1 MNKKIIWS
9 MPVVLLML
17 TTACS
22 PLVDT
27 QVEEESSIQIEEE
40 TTVTD
45 RGEDRSIDK
54 DRIIISQ
61 QEHENVVEFTDK
73 MTVITELLDQNLFAV
88 QDIWE
93 ALSNRELGENEF
105 IIKFRQSE
113 KKFKNVN
120 DELSKIQPPVLES
133 EILTKQFEDFYN
145 DMLLTNATGQDA
157 ISGILEAWDMN
168 NKDKLPQAEESWKRA
183 WAYYDDVDQSMD
195 DLYESIKK
203 VEIQAE

>member
-22 PLVDT
+22 PLVDR
-27 QVEEESSIQIEEE
+27 QVEETSIQIEEE

-61 QEHENVVEFTDK
+61 QEHENVVEFIDK
-73 MTVITELLDQNLFAV
+73 MMVIIELLDQNLFAV

-133 EILTKQFEDFYN
+133 KILTKQFEDFYN

-157 ISGILEAWDMN
+157 ISGVLEAINTND
-168 NKDKLPQAEESWKRA
+168 KDKLPQVGESWKRA

-195 DLYESIKK
+195 NLYESIKK

>member
-9 MPVVLLML
+9 MPVVLLMF

-22 PLVDT
+22 PLVDR
-27 QVEEESSIQIEEE
+27 QVEEPSIQIEEE

-54 DRIIISQ
+54 GRIIISQ
-61 QEHENVVEFTDK
+61 QEHENVLEFIDK
-73 MTVITELLDQNLFAV
+73 MMVIIELLDQNLFAV
-88 QDIWE
+88 QDIWK

-133 EILTKQFEDFYN
+133 KILTKQFEDFYN

-157 ISGILEAWDMN
+157 ISGVLEAINTND
-168 NKDKLPQAEESWKRA
+168 KDKLPQVGESWKRA

-195 DLYESIKK
+195 NLYESIKK
-203 VEIQAE
+203 LEIQAE

>member
-22 PLVDT
+22 PLVDR
-27 QVEEESSIQIEEE
+27 QVEEPSIQIEEE

-54 DRIIISQ
+54 GRIIISQ
-61 QEHENVVEFTDK
+61 QEHENVVEFIDK
-73 MTVITELLDQNLFAV
+73 MMVIIELLDQNLFAV

-133 EILTKQFEDFYN
+133 KILTKQFEDFYN

-157 ISGILEAWDMN
+157 ISGVLEAINTND
-168 NKDKLPQAEESWKRA
+168 KDKLPQVGESWKRA

-195 DLYESIKK
+195 NLYESIKK
-203 VEIQAE
+203 LEIQAE

>member
-1 MNKKIIWS
+1 M
-9 MPVVLLML
+9 
-17 TTACS
+17 
-22 PLVDT
+22 
-27 QVEEESSIQIEEE
+27 
-40 TTVTD
+40 
-45 RGEDRSIDK
+45 
-54 DRIIISQ
+54 
-61 QEHENVVEFTDK
+61 
-73 MTVITELLDQNLFAV
+73 ELLDQNLFAV

-133 EILTKQFEDFYN
+133 KILTKQFEDFYN

-157 ISGILEAWDMN
+157 ISGVLEAINTN
-168 NKDKLPQAEESWKRA
+168 NKDKLSQVGESWKRA
-183 WAYYDDVDQSMD
+183 WTYYDDVDQNMD
-195 DLYESIKK
+195 NLYKSIKK

>member
-22 PLVDT
+22 PLVDR
-27 QVEEESSIQIEEE
+27 QVEEPSIQIEEE

-54 DRIIISQ
+54 GRIIISQ
-61 QEHENVVEFTDK
+61 QEHENVLEFIDK
-73 MTVITELLDQNLFAV
+73 MMVIIELLDQNLFAV

-133 EILTKQFEDFYN
+133 KILTKQFEDFYN

-157 ISGILEAWDMN
+157 ISGVLEAINTND
-168 NKDKLPQAEESWKRA
+168 KDKLPQVGESWKRA

-195 DLYESIKK
+195 NLYESIKN
-203 VEIQAE
+203 

>member
-1 MNKKIIWS
+1 MKKKIIWS
-9 MPVVLLML
+9 IPVVLLML

-22 PLVDT
+22 PLVDR
-27 QVEEESSIQIEEE
+27 QVEEPSIQIEEE

-54 DRIIISQ
+54 GRIIISQ
-61 QEHENVVEFTDK
+61 QEHENVVEFIDK
-73 MTVITELLDQNLFAV
+73 MMVIIELLDQNLFAV

-133 EILTKQFEDFYN
+133 KILTKQFEDFYN

-157 ISGILEAWDMN
+157 ISGVLEAINTND
-168 NKDKLPQAEESWKRA
+168 KDKLPQVGESWKRA

-195 DLYESIKK
+195 NLYKSIKK
-203 VEIQAE
+203 LEIQAE